1 MANPFGQVVDDD
13 KLDEM
18 PRYVDE
24 FKSQEDRAREAMNLI
39 NEYDKNV
46 KARKYVD
53 SVKKDYGNGAST
65 LCMIYNATGET
76 LYYATSKDWYGYIGR
91 TPYPFEIGNGQWASF
106 LHVHKTSASTG
117 SEAAVVFRGKNK
129 SGQSRDFLVAWDTP
143 WSSFKKNKAYSDV
156 GSSGSFNSRWSDV
169 VKKLENS
176 GYDQVTNKD
185 GVKIEVSTATGTSPV
200 FTARIITP
208 YSP

>member
-53 SVKKDYGNGAST
+53 GVKSDYGNGAST

-76 LYYATSKDWYGYIGR
+76 LYYSTSKDWYGYIGR

-106 LHVHKTSASTG
+106 LHVHKTSASSG

-156 GSSGSFNSRWSDV
+156 GSVGSFNSRWNDV
-169 VKKLENS
+169 VKNLENS
-176 GYDQVTNKD
+176 GYDQVTNRD